1 LFGPL
6 GACLKTEL
14 RTAEN
19 ENDVS
24 EKYFQ
29 QPTALVK
36 RKDDAARNAEAMEG
50 NYFFERL
57 KKQSDDNREKNELLV
72 KQRTM
77 TNESSAS
84 FGPFDSQV
92 LILNE
97 DGKGFTFL
105 ANPQAM
111 RLKNAGFISEDRK
124 FIKQPTQEQLDN
136 ALEPESGG
144 SGFLDRLLG
153 VN

>member
-1 LFGPL
+1 L
-6 GACLKTEL
+6 
-14 RTAEN
+14 
-19 ENDVS
+19 
-24 EKYFQ
+24 
-29 QPTALVK
+29 
-36 RKDDAARNAEAMEG
+36 
-50 NYFFERL
+50 
-57 KKQSDDNREKNELLV
+57 
-72 KQRTM
+72 
-77 TNESSAS
+77 
-84 FGPFDSQV
+84 
-92 LILNE
+92 
-97 DGKGFTFL
+97 L